1 MTTTDAPS
9 FEEASRF
16 LCQAAFGP
24 TPKSVRTVQESG
36 LEGWFLAQTRLPR
49 RPLLPRFQTAPKNQR
64 HFVYPLFWEGAIHGQ
79 DQLRQ
84 RVAYALSRIV
94 VISLRE
100 AAAWPDIFVT
110 YADHLSE
117 QAFGNYADLLRALTY
132 SPAMGLYLSHLGNQK
147 ANPETGAAPDENYA
161 RELMQLFT
169 IGLVPLTDGAEPLPG
184 QTYGPDDVAGLAA
197 ILTGLSWSELD
208 RFRGGMLPTDD
219 PRRLRAMD
227 AYPVAHEQGRKRFL
241 GYEAKGANPIKA
253 VDGALAHLM
262 EHPNTGPFVGYR
274 LIQALVTSNPSPAY
288 VARVAKA
295 FRTGQHALPSGTLVG
310 AERLGDLTATVA
322 AILFDPEARAHSRVT
337 APTFGRVREPT
348 LRFAHAIRAF
358 AAPWAPTEPPEPLS
372 AFSNSRLSAEF
383 AEQPWNA
390 PSVFGAFGEDYR
402 APGSEA
408 GAAGLVT
415 PEGEAVNTSSV
426 LGYMHR
432 AHNFGRHEW
441 TGPIRL
447 DLAPV
452 YDAIRDGPE
461 AATELLSERLYHGAM
476 PSASRAGLTA
486 ALSRLSGGN
495 NAAQRQRNL
504 ERSRE
509 YAFAWVMTDA
519 DFAVQR

>member
-1 MTTTDAPS
+1 MTTDAPS

-24 TPKSVRTVQESG
+24 TPHSVRAVRDQG

-49 RPLLPRFQTAPKNQR
+49 RPLLSRFQSAPKNQR
-64 HFVYPLFWEGAIHGQ
+64 HFVYPLFWEGAIHGE

-84 RVAYALSRIV
+84 RAAYALSRIV
-94 VISLRE
+94 VVSLRE
-100 AAAWPDIFVT
+100 AAAWPDVFVT
-110 YADHLSE
+110 YADHLAE
-117 QAFGNYADLLRALTY
+117 QAFGNYVDLLRALTY

-147 ANPETGAAPDENYA
+147 ADPTTGAAPDENYA

-169 IGLVPLTDGAEPLPG
+169 IGLVPLTDGAEPQAG

-197 ILTGLSWSELD
+197 ILTGLSWAGLD
-208 RFRGGMLPTDD
+208 RFRGGMLPQDD
-219 PRRLRAMD
+219 PRRLRPMD
-227 AYPVAHEQGRKRFL
+227 AYPVAHEQRTKRFL
-241 GYEAKGANPIKA
+241 GYEAEGANPITA
-253 VDGALAHLM
+253 IDGALAHLM
-262 EHPNTGPFVGYR
+262 DHPNTAPFVGYR
-274 LIQALVTSNPSPAY
+274 LIQAMVTSNPSPAY
-288 VARVAKA
+288 VARVSRA
-295 FRTGQHALPSGTLVG
+295 FRTGRHVLPSGAEVG
-310 AERLGDLTATVA
+310 EERLGDMTATLA
-322 AILFDPEARAHSRVT
+322 AILFDPEARAPERVT
-337 APTFGRVREPT
+337 APAFGRLREPT

-358 AAPWAPTEPPEPLS
+358 AASWAPTEPPEPLS

-415 PEGEAVNTSSV
+415 PEAEAVNTSSV

-447 DLAPV
+447 DLEPL
-452 YDAIRDGPE
+452 YDAIREGPE
-461 AATELLSERLYHGAM
+461 AATALLSERLYHGVM
-476 PSASRAGLTA
+476 PPASRAGLTA
-486 ALSRLSGGN
+486 ALSRLSGGAN
-495 NAAQRQRNL
+495 ETQRQRNL

-509 YAFAWVMTDA
+509 YALAWALTDTT
-519 DFAVQR
+519 FAVQR